1 MVERLH
7 CRFRLLS
14 SARPVIP
21 GTEVAIR
28 PSWEGL
34 CCHGGDGKWVM
45 FCLWWRSVS
54 KRVESSS
61 AFRRK
66 LEWLR
71 RRCGMLTSRAIRLGW
86 SSVLRSAFSL
96 AFRIK
101 CLLQVGWLWT
111 LASSRKAS
119 GGVETSWPVISQR
132 EWFWR
137 QSKLEMLV
145 LDSQGCHAGAA

>member
-7 CRFRLLS
+7 CRFTLLS
-14 SARPVIP
+14 SARLVIP
-21 GTEVAIR
+21 GTEVEIR
-28 PSWEGL
+28 PTWEEH
-34 CCHGGDGKWVM
+34 CYHGGDGKWVM
-45 FCLWWRSVS
+45 FCLCWRSGG
-54 KRVESSS
+54 KRVESS
-61 AFRRK
+61 AFWQK
-66 LEWLR
+66 LEWLWR
-71 RRCGMLTSRAIRLGW
+71 HCGMLTSRAIRLGW